1 MAEFLFYTK
10 FDCMLSL
17 SMLVYSTCLMILL
30 YSNNELT
37 TDKWQW
43 YGGWKS
49 NVLVGENGNEGQ
61 ATTSNRTK
69 YYVLSLIHR
78 F

>member
-1 MAEFLFYTK
+1 M
-10 FDCMLSL
+10 
-17 SMLVYSTCLMILL
+17 
-30 YSNNELT
+30 NELT
-37 TDKWQW
+37 TEKWQW

-49 NVLVGENGNEGQ
+49 NVLVGENVNEGQ
-61 ATTSNRTK
+61 ATALNRTK